1 MFSYYAFL
9 TIFNFTI
16 KDLCLKFA
24 DELTVPKKR
33 ESMEML
39 ILVPKITNRLYYIFE
54 LLLKEELGIN
64 IKFTVDSNVYLAH
77 EGFKFHYGKYPLEE
91 EPALFQQAANLLF
104 ERDIA
109 EQNIKICN
117 YNDSKAIYPVFN
129 DKSLFPF
136 DIFSASFYII
146 SRYEEYLPH
155 VSDQY
160 NRFQPKD
167 SILHK
172 MELMEKPIIN
182 IWAKILGEHLMSFY
196 PELKLKK
203 KTFKFIPTYDI
214 DAAWAYKNKGLF
226 RTAAAFARD
235 FLRFDKKEIKTRWD
249 VLRNKGIDPFYTFE
263 YQIELQKELKIK
275 PLYFIL
281 CGNYDTND
289 KNISIRNK
297 EFQKLIKHLG
307 DYAYV
312 GIHPSFSSYLKKN
325 VIKEE
330 ISRLSEVLNR
340 EVTMSR
346 QHFLRLSLPS
356 SYQILIE
363 LDITDDY
370 TMGYA
375 SQAGFRAGYA
385 DTFQFFD
392 LENDMKTKLNIHPF
406 ALMDGTMRDYLDLD
420 VHESYE
426 KAKKLIDEVKNVN
439 GTFILL
445 WHNETLSGEKR
456 WEGWITLYRKILDY
470 VLN

>member
-1 MFSYYAFL
+1 M
-9 TIFNFTI
+9 
-16 KDLCLKFA
+16 
-24 DELTVPKKR
+24 EL
-33 ESMEML
+33 L

-54 LLLKEELGIN
+54 LLFKDELGI
-64 IKFTVDSNVYLAH
+64 A
-77 EGFKFHYGKYPLEE
+77 FKFSTEKEYYLSYEGPKMHYGKHPMED
-91 EPALFQQAANLLF
+91 EPALYQQAANLLF

-109 EQNIKICN
+109 DQDLKICN
-117 YNDSKAIYPVFN
+117 YKEDKAIYPVFN

-155 VSDQY
+155 VTDQY
-160 NRFQPKD
+160 SRFQPQD
-167 SILHK
+167 SILYK
-172 MELMEKPIIN
+172 MEMMERPVIN
-182 IWAKILGEHLMSFY
+182 LWAKDLGERMQSRY
-196 PELKLKK
+196 PEMKLKK
-203 KTFKFIPTYDI
+203 KTFRFVPTYDI

-226 RTAAAFARD
+226 RTASAFFRD
-235 FLRFDKKEIKTRWD
+235 ILRLDKKEIKERWE
-249 VLRNKGIDPFYTFE
+249 VLQNKRMDPFDTFE

-281 CGNYDTND
+281 CGDYNTND

-297 EFQKLIKHLG
+297 EFQELIKHLG

-312 GIHPSFSSYLKKN
+312 GIHPSFSSYLKKK

-385 DTFQFFD
+385 DTFLFFD

-470 VLN
+470 ILK

>member
-1 MFSYYAFL
+1 
-9 TIFNFTI
+9 
-16 KDLCLKFA
+16 
-24 DELTVPKKR
+24 
-33 ESMEML
+33 MEML

-54 LLLKEELGIN
+54 LLLKEELGIEF
-64 IKFTVDSNVYLAH
+64 KFTTEEETFLSYQGV
-77 EGFKFHYGKYPLEE
+77 KFHYGSTPLND
-91 EPALFQQAANLLF
+91 EPGLFQQSTKLLF
-104 ERDIA
+104 ERDIYD
-109 EQNIKICN
+109 QDIKICN
-117 YNDSKAIYPVFN
+117 FKDTNAIYPVFN

-136 DIFSASFYII
+136 DIFAASFYII

-160 NRFQPKD
+160 NRFQPQN
-167 SILHK
+167 SILYK
-172 MELMEKPIIN
+172 MEVMERPIIN
-182 IWAKILGEHLMSFY
+182 IWAIELGKEIKARY
-196 PELKLKK
+196 PEIQLKK
-203 KTFKFIPTYDI
+203 KTFKFVPTYDI
-214 DAAWAYKNKGLF
+214 DAAWAYKNKGIF
-226 RTAAAFARD
+226 RTTAAIMKDILF
-235 FLRFDKKEIKTRWD
+235 FDKRELRERWE
-249 VLRNKGIDPFYTFE
+249 VLRNKRIDPFDTFD
-263 YQIELQKELKIK
+263 YQIELQKELKLK

-281 CGNYDTND
+281 CGDYNTND

-297 EFQKLIKHLG
+297 EFQNLIKRLG
-307 DYAYV
+307 DYALV
-312 GIHPSFSSYLKKN
+312 GIHPSFSSYLKKD
-325 VIKEE
+325 VVKEE

-340 EVTMSR
+340 EISMSR
-346 QHFLRLSLPS
+346 QHFLRLCLPS
-356 SYQILIE
+356 TYQILIE

-370 TMGYA
+370 SMGYA

-426 KAKKLIDEVKNVN
+426 KAKKLVDEVKNVN

-470 VLN
+470 ILN

>member
-1 MFSYYAFL
+1 
-9 TIFNFTI
+9 
-16 KDLCLKFA
+16 
-24 DELTVPKKR
+24 
-33 ESMEML
+33 MEMMIFL
-39 ILVPKITNRLYYIFE
+39 PKITNRLYYIFE
-54 LLLKEELGIN
+54 LLFKEELGIDF
-64 IKFTVDSNVYLAH
+64 KFTTDKEKFLSY
-77 EGFKFHYGKYPLEE
+77 EGPKFHYDKYPLEE
-91 EPALFQQAANLLF
+91 EPGLYQQSVKLLF
-104 ERDIA
+104 ERDIYD
-109 EQNIKICN
+109 QDLKIFS
-117 YNDSKAIYPVFN
+117 YGESKAIYQVFN
-129 DKSLFPF
+129 EKSMLPF
-136 DIFSASFYII
+136 DIFAASFYII

-155 VSDQY
+155 VSDNY
-160 NRFQPKD
+160 SRFQPQD
-167 SILHK
+167 SILYK
-172 MELMEKPIIN
+172 MEMIEKPVIN
-182 IWAKILGEHLMSFY
+182 IWAKELGELVTARY
-196 PELKLKK
+196 PEINLKK
-203 KTFKFIPTYDI
+203 KTFRFVPTYDI

-226 RTAAAFARD
+226 RTTFAFFRD
-235 FLRFDKKEIKTRWD
+235 VMRFDKKEIKERWE
-249 VLRNKGIDPFYTFE
+249 VLRNKRIDPFDTFD

-281 CGNYDTND
+281 CGDYNTND
-289 KNISIRNK
+289 KNISIKNK
-297 EFQKLIKHLG
+297 EFQQLIKHIG
-307 DYAYV
+307 DYALV
-312 GIHPSFSSYLKKN
+312 GIHPSFNSYLKKN

-330 ISRLSEVLNR
+330 IRRLSDVLKR

-426 KAKKLIDEVKNVN
+426 KAKSLIDEVKNVN

-470 VLN
+470 ILN